1 LRADVWSALGK
12 IDVLKRGKWKNPLKK
27 KELVQAVLDCSR
39 RADSQNLEKSFSGK
53 IGVDY
58 LFSQELDDLA
68 KAGHDRW
75 PIQSYFIRH
84 GGHQEATGGDEKL
97 RLLSAKK
104 IWQRKIATMTSLEIS
119 QFSFEYVLASGVFTD
134 VKSVFFGCGFARRR
148 WLCAERPPAQC
159 YRPRR
164 LLSSVD
170 CARQPSF
177 PSRSISLFL
186 FLNFLLPVNTT
197 ARGFFYPKSF
207 LGYLWYK

>member
-1 LRADVWSALGK
+1 MDCKLFLEERDDFCGRMYGLRLGK
-12 IDVLKRGKWKNPLKK
+12 IDVLKEAMEKSVEKKGLVKLFLIVPVGQTHRILKK
-27 KELVQAVLDCSR
+27 AFRE
-39 RADSQNLEKSFSGK
+39 K

-134 VKSVFFGCGFARRR
+134 VKSVSLAAGSRDVDGFVPSVHRRSAIVR
-148 WLCAERPPAQC
+148 
-159 YRPRR
+159 
-164 LLSSVD
+164 VD
-170 CARQPSF
+170 CYHPSIALDNLR
-177 PSRSISLFL
+177 SR
-186 FLNFLLPVNTT
+186 V
-197 ARGFFYPKSF
+197 AA
-207 LGYLWYK
+207 